1 MRILQV
7 CPIFHRR
14 MVSGVGFHV
23 LNISKMLEKMGHS
36 VQVFSSN
43 ILREGTRKTVPEF
56 QEVEGVRVRHFNVFK
71 IPKIASGYVPS
82 TSFIKALLDWDADL
96 VHAHSYS
103 YFPTYV
109 TALARFLKEIPL
121 VLTTHQPPTE
131 TAFKS
136 KLLMKVYNHSIGRL
150 SLIKSD
156 RIIAA
161 TRLEADFLVKVAG
174 ANPNKVMVIPEG
186 VDLDLFKPRTNRL
199 EPENVILF
207 VGRIAPEKGLVYLI
221 KAMPRVV
228 DVFPSVS
235 VLVVG
240 EDQGIQ
246 KDLIKLAEK
255 LKVGKT
261 VHFLG
266 ARFGD
271 ELASI
276 YRKAR
281 IFVLPSL
288 YETFGLAVLEAM
300 ATGLPVV
307 ATKVGG
313 IPELVEDGRNGILVS
328 PRDHSALAEGIIEL
342 LSDSRLSLRIGK
354 RNVAQTKRYSW
365 WSVAEKVESVYKDL
379 CHE

>member
-1 MRILQV
+1 
-7 CPIFHRR
+7 
-14 MVSGVGFHV
+14 
-23 LNISKMLEKMGHS
+23 
-36 VQVFSSN
+36 
-43 ILREGTRKTVPEF
+43 
-56 QEVEGVRVRHFNVFK
+56 
-71 IPKIASGYVPS
+71 
-82 TSFIKALLDWDADL
+82 
-96 VHAHSYS
+96 
-103 YFPTYV
+103 
-109 TALARFLKEIPL
+109 
-121 VLTTHQPPTE
+121 
-131 TAFKS
+131 
-136 KLLMKVYNHSIGRL
+136 MKVYNHSIGRL